1 MLDGRFSPNLAARSR
16 AKFRPFIGKALDPL
30 GPQGANQFVG
40 GRNIF
45 GRTTRRGRNLARGRK
60 SCTPRCYW
68 WNWCT

>member
-16 AKFRPFIGKALDPL
+16 AKFRPFIGNSLDPL

-45 GRTTRRGRNLARGRK
+45 GRTTRRGERLARGRK
-60 SCTPRCYW
+60 SRS
-68 WNWCT
+68 